1 MRKDNNRFVYIHDK
15 LLFLLFVVFTLFLS
29 LLTTCLAFFFFLCW
43 TDEKSNKGGEC
54 LEWVFQFISFER
66 IDMKKIQECCVFQIL
81 KLVKMFQIFQISRN
95 VFSLF
100 CGRNVYILVNYFVRN
115 IILKCAKVLN
125 QKIFIVCVNYPLYL
139 LLETNNKS
147 CLRQGVIL
155 WRYFLMNLE

>member
-1 MRKDNNRFVYIHDK
+1 MRKENNRFVYIHDK

-29 LLTTCLAFFFFLCW
+29 LLTTCLAFFFFCV
-43 TDEKSNKGGEC
+43 EQMKSPTRGGGGKC
-54 LEWVFQFISFER
+54 LERVFQFISFER

-147 CLRQGVIL
+147 CLQQGVIL
-155 WRYFLMNLE
+155 